1 MFPKSS
7 SKINTFNDKR
17 KYVLGFI
24 LFVFFMVIA
33 MISFYYFSIRD
44 VVLRTYSDKAH
55 GAVVLASEF
64 LDGDEL
70 LKYLDQG
77 YIGEEFKAK
86 DDRLKEI
93 KKVFGLKF
101 LYIFKPGDKELIYI
115 YAASNDGDSQYST
128 VKVGQTDPYIDG
140 NNKIMK
146 MMRNKTAT
154 TDLDVTND
162 ATYGWLASAYGPVFN
177 SKGEAV
183 LAVGADCNMDSIIAS
198 VIASAIKAVIILFVL
213 ATIMILV
220 YIMMFEYSLFIPL
233 REFALKFF
241 AVKEQEE
248 YISFIDDSHSEE
260 KIKDLTE
267 SFNRMVID
275 LKTYISN
282 LKEVTQTRGTKETEA
297 SIIANIQN
305 SLLPRKFPPFTDDD
319 TFSLYATVEP
329 VNDSA
334 GDFYDFYMVDNDH
347 MAITIGAVSGKGIKT
362 SLFMVETKTM
372 LKNNAITGLTPS
384 EVLTLTNNQL
394 TADNEDNIVVTVF
407 FGILEISTG
416 KFVYTN
422 SGHNTPLLYRCGHAF
437 EYLSMSK
444 SMALGIVKDV
454 TYKQRE
460 VFLEVGDILFTYT
473 DGVTEA
479 VNKHNESYSESKLLL
494 NLNRFITNRP
504 DAQLKMLVDQVSLL
518 VAQHSQDVVQTDD
531 IAMLALRIDR

>member
-1 MFPKSS
+1 MFPKKPN
-7 SKINTFNDKR
+7 KINTFNDKK
-17 KYVLGFI
+17 KYILGFM

-33 MISFYYFSIRD
+33 MIAFYYFSIRD

-55 GAVVLASEF
+55 GAVVLASEI

-70 LKYLDQG
+70 LRYLDQG
-77 YIGEEFKAK
+77 YLDEDFKVK
-86 DDRLKEI
+86 DARLKEI

-101 LYIFKPGDKELIYI
+101 LYIFKPGDNELVYI
-115 YAASNDGDSQYST
+115 YAASNEGDSEYST

-146 MMRNKTAT
+146 MMKNKTAT
-154 TDLDVTND
+154 TDLDFTND

-183 LAVGADCNMDSIIAS
+183 LAVGADCNMDSIIAG
-198 VIASAIKAVIILFVL
+198 VIASAIRAVIIIFVI
-213 ATIMILV
+213 ATIMILI
-220 YIMMFEYSLFIPL
+220 YIMMFEFRLFIPL
-233 REFALKFF
+233 KEFAFKFF
-241 AVKEQEE
+241 SVKEQDE
-248 YISFIDDSHSEE
+248 YIRFIDNSHSEK
-260 KIKDLTE
+260 KIKDLTD
-267 SFNRMVID
+267 SFNKMVID

-282 LKEVTQTRGTKETEA
+282 LKEVTQTRGAKETEA
-297 SIIANIQN
+297 GILANIQ
-305 SLLPRKFPPFTDDD
+305 STLLPKKFPPFNEDD

-347 MAITIGAVSGKGIKT
+347 MAITIGAVSGSGIRT
-362 SLFMVETKTM
+362 SLFMVEAKTM

-384 EVLTLTNNQL
+384 EILTLTNNQL
-394 TADNEDNIVVTVF
+394 NADNEDNIVVTVF

-416 KFVYTN
+416 KFVYAN
-422 SGHNTPLLYRCGHAF
+422 SGHNTPFLYRCGNAF
-437 EYLSMSK
+437 DYLSMSK
-444 SMALGIVKDV
+444 SMALGVVKDV

-460 VFLEVGDILFTYT
+460 VTLEVGDILFAYT

-479 VNKHNESYSESKLLL
+479 LNKHNESYSESKLLL
-494 NLNRFITNRP
+494 NLNRFIANRP
-504 DAQLKMLVDQVSLL
+504 DAQLKMLLDQVSLL
-518 VAQHSQDVVQTDD
+518 VAQHSQDVEQTDD